1 MNVYEVMSENEQIR
15 ESILELNEIIK
26 KEIFYS

>member
-15 ESILELNEIIK
+15 ESILELNEIIN
-26 KEIFYS
+26 KEVFQS